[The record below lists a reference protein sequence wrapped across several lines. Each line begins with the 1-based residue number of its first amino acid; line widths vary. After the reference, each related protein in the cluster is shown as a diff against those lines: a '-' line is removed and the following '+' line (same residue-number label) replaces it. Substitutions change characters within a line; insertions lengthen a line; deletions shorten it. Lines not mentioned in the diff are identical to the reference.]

1 MISSQGPFY
10 LFALV
15 HTTFLYHP
23 NEDLNESLGH
33 SRDRLSCTN
42 AHRTWLK
49 FSMFG
54 LKKKSYLTN
63 VSDFFLVQLVNVY
76 Y

>member
-42 AHRTWLK
+42 AHQTWLK

-54 LKKKSYLTN
+54 FKKKILPN
-63 VSDFFLVQLVNVY
+63 
-76 Y
+76 